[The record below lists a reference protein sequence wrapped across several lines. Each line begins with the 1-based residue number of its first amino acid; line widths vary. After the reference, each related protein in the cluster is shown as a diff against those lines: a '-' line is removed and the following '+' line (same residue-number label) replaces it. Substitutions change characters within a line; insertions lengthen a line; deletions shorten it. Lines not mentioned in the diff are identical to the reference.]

1 MAVKTITI
9 DMEAYNLLSEE
20 KQKNES
26 FSKVIKRT
34 LKKRRKKADSLLAH
48 LDQLV
53 LENETMDNIE
63 TLIDSRKDNIISSP
77 VLDEDC

>member
-9 DMEAYNLLSEE
+9 DMEAYNLLFEE
-20 KQKNES
+20 KQGNES

-34 LKKRRKKADSLLAH
+34 LKKRRKTADSFIAH

-53 LENETMDNIE
+53 LEDE
-63 TLIDSRKDNIISSP
+63 TLDKVETLVESRKDSMISST
-77 VLDEDC
+77 VLDENC